1 MTRLL
6 RSRRTRRAGVLSCAL
21 LAATVMVSPAA
32 QAAAVTSLGGAA
44 QVSGNKTMSVSC
56 ASVAGVTTSLSY
68 VTFVMQVQGS
78 AASSG
83 AAVAVGIAVQC
94 YVEDAATGATLGGVS
109 GGLPGPVAEGVGTV
123 TIPLFSDPY
132 VCMGGTAVFSDGG
145 SITLDPASNCAPAPP
160 EFVQSY
166 IDTAVQYRLRCPVG
180 CPGP

>member
-1 MTRLL
+1 M
-6 RSRRTRRAGVLSCAL
+6 
-21 LAATVMVSPAA
+21 SPAV
-32 QAAAVTSLGGAA
+32 QAAAVTSLGEVA

-56 ASVAGVTTSLSY
+56 ASVAGVTASLSD

-83 AAVAVGIAVQC
+83 TAVAVGMSVQC
-94 YVEDAATGATLGGVS
+94 YVEDAATGATLGEVS
-109 GGLPGPVAEGVGTV
+109 GGLPGPVAEAVGVV

-145 SITLDPASNCAPAPP
+145 SITIDPASNCGPAPP
-160 EFVQSY
+160 EFVQSFV
-166 IDTAVQYRLRCPVG
+166 DNTVKYRLRCPVG